1 MNTQKLVEKYIPL
14 ANKLAFNKKQTLPKF
29 IDIEELR
36 SAAYLGLTEAANRFD
51 ESRGIAFST
60 FAYPRI
66 LGAIIDFVRQMGWG
80 KRNDPKRAYG
90 LDAIEEIL
98 APKDCNLEEMFEVIA
113 HDVDKRTEQILRCYF
128 IDENSMKEVGDKFE
142 ISESRISQLITQCKI
157 RIKHNWKLENLKAE
171 LAA

>member
-14 ANKLAFNKKQTLPKF
+14 ANKLAFNKKRTLPKF

-80 KRNDPKRAYG
+80 KRNDPKQVYG

-98 APKDCNLEEMFEVIA
+98 SPLESNLEEMFEVIVYG
-113 HDVDKRTEQILRCYF
+113 VDKRTEEILRCYF
-128 IDENSMKEVGDKFE
+128 VEENSMKEVGKKFD
-142 ISESRISQLITQCKI
+142 ISESRISQLITQCKVK
-157 RIKHNWKLENLKAE
+157 IKHNWKLENLKAE